1 MNRIAD
7 LYLQFL
13 TLLKNLAGVV
23 IFCVFLLIVSDVLIR
38 TAGFQTWQASS
49 VLVEYGLLWF
59 TMLAAP
65 WLARHKAHVF
75 IDAITQLL
83 PAAVQ
88 RVLAKLV
95 YLTCV
100 FFSLV
105 VFYYSLRLMI
115 DAIAEGQIDIRAV
128 DVPLWVLLA
137 PIPLCFLLV
146 AIEFLRFLLGFDSMY
161 GSRSDVREGA

>member
-1 MNRIAD
+1 MDRIAEY
-7 LYLQFL
+7 YLQFI
-13 TLLKNLAGVV
+13 TLLKTLSGVV
-23 IFCVFLLIVSDVLIR
+23 IFCIFLLIVSDVIVRSVGL
-38 TAGFQTWQASS
+38 QTWQASS

-65 WLARHKAHVF
+65 WLARNKAHVF
-75 IDAITQLL
+75 IDAITQFL
-83 PAAVQ
+83 PPTAQ
-88 RVLAKLV
+88 QVLAKLV

-115 DAIAEGQIDIRAV
+115 DAIAEDQIDVRAV
-128 DVPLWVLLA
+128 DMPLWTLIA
-137 PIPLCFLLV
+137 PIPLCFLLI

-161 GSRSDVREGA
+161 GSRTDVKEGA

>member
-7 LYLQFL
+7 IYLQFI
-13 TLLKNLAGVV
+13 TFLKTLAGVV
-23 IFCVFLLIVSDVLIR
+23 IFCVFLLIVSDVLVR

-49 VLVEYGLLWF
+49 VLAEYGLLWF

-65 WLARHKAHVF
+65 WLTRQKAHVF
-75 IDAITQLL
+75 IDAITQIL
-83 PAAVQ
+83 PAPVQ
-88 RVLAKLV
+88 RILAKFV
-95 YLTCV
+95 YFTCA

-105 VFYYSLRLMI
+105 VFYYSLRLVI
-115 DAIAEGQIDIRAV
+115 DAIAEGQIDVRAV
-128 DVPLWVLLA
+128 DMPLWTLLA

-161 GSRSDVREGA
+161 GSRTDVRESA

>member
-1 MNRIAD
+1 
-7 LYLQFL
+7 
-13 TLLKNLAGVV
+13 
-23 IFCVFLLIVSDVLIR
+23 
-38 TAGFQTWQASS
+38 
-49 VLVEYGLLWF
+49 
-59 TMLAAP
+59 MLAAP
-65 WLARHKAHVF
+65 WLARNKAHVF

-88 RVLAKLV
+88 QVLAKLV

-100 FFSLV
+100 VFSLV
-105 VFYYSLRLMI
+105 VFYYSLRLVI
-115 DAIAEGQIDIRAV
+115 DAIADDQIDVRAV

-161 GSRSDVREGA
+161 GSRTDVKESA